1 VSEHRGD
8 DIEFDF
14 FDEPET
20 RENEPRRREP
30 RRGGGGDGGPEG
42 GPPRRSVRP
51 PAGFTPLL
59 RLAGLIAFAI
69 LIVVLLVLWVQ
80 SCQGASKRN
89 AYRHYMEKV
98 TTIGASSEQTGKDF
112 NALFTTPSLKEADVE
127 SKLTSFAQQE
137 EQNTAQAK
145 TLTPP
150 GPLRLAH
157 SHLIEALQF
166 RVSGLRGLADAFRTT
181 AGQKADKASSAGQLL
196 ATQAERLV
204 ASDVVWDDLFT
215 APATDVLRKEGIG
228 GVAVPRSHFLSNP
241 DLVSLS
247 SATRIWQRLR
257 GATTGGTAGGL
268 HGTGLVSVKALPRGQ
283 TLAPAPTENTVT
295 ASTDLAFEVTV
306 KDTGNSQEVSIPV
319 TLTIQR
325 SPQNI
330 VKKATIDLINPGES
344 KKVVFRNLGQ
354 PPFGIKTTIKVDVQP
369 VPGEKNTGNN
379 SAEYPVVFSLG

>member
-1 VSEHRGD
+1 VTDFGD

-20 RENEPRRREP
+20 REEEPRRRSP
-30 RRGGGGDGGPEG
+30 RRQGDG
-42 GPPRRSVRP
+42 GPPRRPVRP

-80 SCQGASKRN
+80 SCQGASKRSS
-89 AYRHYMEKV
+89 YKHYMDKV
-98 TTIGASSEQTGKDF
+98 GAVAQNSEQTGKELND
-112 NALFTTPSLKEADVE
+112 LLTTPGLKEADLE
-127 SKLTSFAQQE
+127 SKLDSFAQQE
-137 EQNTAQAK
+137 QQNIAQAK

-150 GPLRLAH
+150 GPLRPEQAAL
-157 SHLIEALQF
+157 LEALQF

-181 AGQKADKASSAGQLL
+181 AGEKADKAASAGQLL
-196 ATQAERLV
+196 AAQAERLT
-204 ASDVVWDDLFT
+204 ASDVVWDDLFLE
-215 APATDVLRKEGIG
+215 PAKAELQRQGIG
-228 GVAVPRSHFLSNP
+228 GVAVPASRFLTNP

-257 GATTGGTAGGL
+257 GATTGGTPGGL
-268 HGTGLVSVKALPRGQ
+268 HGTGLVSIKALPQGQ
-283 TLAPAPTENTVT
+283 TLSPAPTENTVT
-295 ASTDLAFEVTV
+295 ASTDLAFQVTV
-306 KDTGNSQEVSIPV
+306 QDTGDSQEVSIAV

-330 VKKATIDLINPGES
+330 VKKATIDVINPNET
-344 KKVVFRNLGQ
+344 KTVTFRDLGQ
-354 PPFGIKTTIKVDVQP
+354 PPFGVKTTIKVDVQP

>member
-1 VSEHRGD
+1 MSEHFGD

-20 RENEPRRREP
+20 REDEPRRRAP
-30 RRGGGGDGGPEG
+30 RRSGDGG
-42 GPPRRSVRP
+42 GPPRRPVRP

-69 LIVVLLVLWVQ
+69 LIIVLLVLWVQ

-98 TTIGASSEQTGKDF
+98 TAIAQNSDQTGKEF
-112 NALFTTPSLKEADVE
+112 NDLLTTPGLKEADLE
-127 SKLTSFAQQE
+127 AKLDSFAQQE
-137 EQNTAQAK
+137 QQNAAQAK

-150 GPLRLAH
+150 GPLRAAH
-157 SHLIEALQF
+157 AALIEALQF

-181 AGQKADKASSAGQLL
+181 AGEKTDQAAAAGQLL
-196 ATQAERLV
+196 ATQAERLT
-204 ASDVVWDDLFT
+204 ASDVVWDDLFV
-215 APATDVLRKEGIG
+215 APAKSVLQKEGIG
-228 GVAVPRSHFLSNP
+228 GVAVPESHFLSNP
-241 DLVSLS
+241 DLA
-247 SATRIWQRLR
+247 SARSMVPVWQRIH
-257 GATTGGTAGGL
+257 GATTGGTPSGS
-268 HGTGLVSVKALPRGQ
+268 HGSALLSVKALPQGQ
-283 TLAPAPTENTVT
+283 TLSASAENTVT
-295 ASTDLAFEVTV
+295 ASTDLAFAVTV
-306 KDTGNSQEVSIPV
+306 QDSGQSQEVSIPV

-330 VKKATIDLINPGES
+330 VKKATIDLINPGET
-344 KKVVFRNLGQ
+344 KTVVFRNLGQ

-369 VPGEKNTGNN
+369 VPGEKTTSNN

>member
-1 VSEHRGD
+1 VSDQFGN

-20 RENEPRRREP
+20 KEDEPRRRTP
-30 RRGGGGDGGPEG
+30 RRGGDGGG
-42 GPPRRSVRP
+42 GGSPRRPVRP

-69 LIVVLLVLWVQ
+69 LIIVLLVLWGQ

-89 AYRHYMEKV
+89 SYRNYMTKV
-98 TTIGASSEQTGKDF
+98 TAVGQNSEQTGKELND
-112 NALFTTPSLKEADVE
+112 LLTTPGLKEADLE
-127 SKLTSFAQQE
+127 TKLASFAQQE
-137 EQNTAQAK
+137 QQNVAQAK

-150 GPLRLAH
+150 GPLRTVHA
-157 SHLIEALQF
+157 SLIEALQF

-181 AGQKADKASSAGQLL
+181 AGQKAGQAAAAGLLL
-196 ATQAERLV
+196 ATQAERLT
-204 ASDVVWDDLFT
+204 ASDVVWDDLFK
-215 APATDVLRKEGIG
+215 ARAVDVLRTEGIG
-228 GVAVPRSHFLSNP
+228 GVAVPESHFLSNP
-241 DLVSLS
+241 DLA
-247 SATRIWQRLR
+247 SARSMVPVWQRIH
-257 GATTGGTAGGL
+257 GATTGGTPGGL
-268 HGTGLVSVKALPRGQ
+268 HGTGLVSVKALPQGQ
-283 TLAPAPTENTVT
+283 TLSPSPTENTVT
-295 ASTDLAFEVTV
+295 ASTDLAFQVTV
-306 KDTGNSQEVSIPV
+306 QDTGNSQEVSIPV

-344 KKVVFRNLGQ
+344 KTVVFRNLGQ
-354 PPFGIKTTIKVDVQP
+354 PPFGVKTTIKVEVQP

>member
-1 VSEHRGD
+1 VSEHFGD

-20 RENEPRRREP
+20 REDQPRRRAP
-30 RRGGGGDGGPEG
+30 RRSGNGG
-42 GPPRRSVRP
+42 GPPRRPVRP

-98 TTIGASSEQTGKDF
+98 TAIAQNSEQTGKEF
-112 NALFTTPSLKEADVE
+112 NDLLTTPGLKEADLE
-127 SKLTSFAQQE
+127 AKLDSFAQQE
-137 EQNTAQAK
+137 QQNAAQAK

-150 GPLRLAH
+150 GPLRAAH
-157 SHLIEALQF
+157 AALIEALQF

-181 AGQKADKASSAGQLL
+181 AGEKTDQAAAAGQLL
-196 ATQAERLV
+196 ATQAERLT
-204 ASDVVWDDLFT
+204 ASDVVWDDLFV
-215 APATDVLRKEGIG
+215 APSKSVLQKEGIG
-228 GVAVPRSHFLSNP
+228 GVAVPESHFLSNP
-241 DLVSLS
+241 DLA
-247 SATRIWQRLR
+247 SARSMVPVWQRIH
-257 GATTGGTAGGL
+257 GATTGGTPSGS
-268 HGTGLVSVKALPRGQ
+268 HGSALLSVKALPQGQ
-283 TLAPAPTENTVT
+283 TLSASAENTVT
-295 ASTDLAFEVTV
+295 ASTDLAFAVTV
-306 KDTGNSQEVSIPV
+306 QDSGQSQEVSIPV

-330 VKKATIDLINPGES
+330 VKRATIDLINAGET
-344 KKVVFRNLGQ
+344 KTVVFRNLGQ
-354 PPFGIKTTIKVDVQP
+354 PPFGIKTTIKVEVQP
-369 VPGEKNTGNN
+369 VPGEKTTSNN

>member
-1 VSEHRGD
+1 MSEHFGD

-20 RENEPRRREP
+20 REDQPRRRAP
-30 RRGGGGDGGPEG
+30 RRSGDGG
-42 GPPRRSVRP
+42 GPPRRPVRP

-69 LIVVLLVLWVQ
+69 LIIVLLVLWVQ

-98 TTIGASSEQTGKDF
+98 TAIAQNSEQTGKEF
-112 NALFTTPSLKEADVE
+112 NDLLTTPGLKEADLE
-127 SKLTSFAQQE
+127 AKLDSFAQQE
-137 EQNTAQAK
+137 QQNAAQAK

-150 GPLRLAH
+150 GPLRAAH
-157 SHLIEALQF
+157 AAVIEALQF

-181 AGQKADKASSAGQLL
+181 AGEKTDQAAAAGQLL
-196 ATQAERLV
+196 ATQAERLT
-204 ASDVVWDDLFT
+204 ASDVVWDDLFV
-215 APATDVLRKEGIG
+215 APSKSVLQKEGIG
-228 GVAVPRSHFLSNP
+228 GVAVPEAHFLSNP
-241 DLVSLS
+241 DLA
-247 SATRIWQRLR
+247 SARSMVPVWQRIH
-257 GATTGGTAGGL
+257 GATTGGTPSGS
-268 HGTGLVSVKALPRGQ
+268 HGSALLSVKALPQGQ
-283 TLAPAPTENTVT
+283 TLSASAENTVT
-295 ASTDLAFEVTV
+295 ASTDLAFAVTV
-306 KDTGNSQEVSIPV
+306 QDSGQSQEVSIPV

-330 VKKATIDLINPGES
+330 VKKATIDLINPGET
-344 KKVVFRNLGQ
+344 KTVVFRNLGQ

-369 VPGEKNTGNN
+369 VPGEKTTSNN